1 MTLHMT
7 SAVACVAMATLL
19 GCGAASAQSCTP
31 AHKIDTTVSPGKLT
45 VAIYEYPPFAVTS
58 PELGGVDGE
67 IVKAVAKM
75 ECLTVVPVV
84 VDPAATVQYVLSGKA
99 DVAGGDWYRTAKRA
113 EVLGLSYPTYL
124 DQMGV
129 YSKDGVSTVAA
140 MIGKQVGTVSGFLWV
155 AELQKLLG
163 ANLHLYP
170 NPVGLA
176 QDLEAGRVQIGVDSY
191 GTGAYAQKKGGYP
204 GIVIKV
210 AEPDTRVQSSI
221 QAAQGEHPLHQKQ
234 RFPGRRDG
242 RRHRGTPQE
251 RRDRGLSQVLRA
263 RSVGRGHRR
272 TPRRQLS
279 GTIPV
284 RAAPAP

>member
-1 MTLHMT
+1 MTLQMT
-7 SAVACVAMATLL
+7 SAFAGVAMAALL

-45 VAIYEYPPFAVTS
+45 VAIYEYPPFAVTN

-67 IVKAVAKM
+67 ILKAVAKM
-75 ECLTVVPVV
+75 ECLTIVPVV

-124 DQMGV
+124 DQMGI

-140 MIGKQVGTVSGFLWV
+140 MVGKQVGTVSGFLWV

-176 QDLEAGRVQIGVDSY
+176 QDLAAGRVQIGVDSY
-191 GTGAYAQKKGGYP
+191 GTGAYAQKKGGYA

-210 AEPDTRVQSSI
+210 AEPDQRVQSSI
-221 QAAQGEHPLHQKQ
+221 QAAQANILYTKSNTSLGAAMDADIQELHKNGAIAGYLKSFGLDPSGADTGE
-234 RFPGRRDG
+234 
-242 RRHRGTPQE
+242 
-251 RRDRGLSQVLRA
+251 
-263 RSVGRGHRR
+263 
-272 TPRRQLS
+272 PR
-279 GTIPV
+279 V
-284 RAAPAP
+284 VN